1 MKMAIRRVENID
13 DLVPV
18 RHAIISVSDKSGLD
32 VLVPGLIELN
42 PEVVIYS
49 TGGTYNTINE
59 MLGENAAK
67 NVKEVSSYIGQPETE
82 GGLVK
87 TLDFKLF
94 LGYLTETYSQAHQE
108 DLRRTNS
115 VPIDL
120 VVFNLYPFEKT
131 VAKEGIDIEDAR
143 GNIDVG
149 GPSALRAA
157 AKNWHRIAT
166 VVDPADYE
174 TLLNEMRVNE
184 GGTRVATRFEL
195 HKKVF
200 RHLANYN
207 TAIADYVE
215 GVSVGSAIKPYNI
228 MKGGK

>member
-1 MKMAIRRVENID
+1 MAKRKVEVID

-18 RHAIISVSDKSGLD
+18 RHAIMSVSDKSGLED
-32 VLVPGLIELN
+32 FVPELIKVC
-42 PEVVIYS
+42 PEIMIYS
-49 TGGTYNTINE
+49 TGGTYGRLVQI
-59 MLGENAAK
+59 LGDAAVK
-67 NVKEVSSYIGQPETE
+67 NVAEVSRYIGQPETE

-94 LGYLTETYSQAHQE
+94 LGYLTETYSEAHQQ
-108 DLRRTNS
+108 DLKRTNS

-120 VVFNLYPFEKT
+120 VVFNLYPFQEK
-131 VAKEGIDIEDAR
+131 VKEKGIDVEDAR

-157 AKNWHRIAT
+157 GKNWHRIAT
-166 VVDPADYE
+166 VVDPNDYSA
-174 TLLNEMRVNE
+174 LLAEIKGNKGR
-184 GGTRVATRFEL
+184 TKLKTRFEL

-215 GVSVGSAIKPYNI
+215 GVSAEEAIKPYII
-228 MKGGK
+228 MNKGE

>member
-1 MKMAIRRVENID
+1 MAIRKVEKID

-18 RHAIISVSDKSGLD
+18 RHAIMSVSDKSGLD
-32 VLVPGLIELN
+32 ELVPGLIELN

-49 TGGTYNTINE
+49 TGGTYKKINE
-59 MLGENAAK
+59 MLGEDAAK

-94 LGYLTETYSQAHQE
+94 LGYLTETYTKAHQE
-108 DLRRTNS
+108 DLKRTGS

-120 VVFNLYPFEKT
+120 VVFNLYQFEKT

-166 VVDPADYE
+166 IVDPADYAA
-174 TLLNEMRVNE
+174 LLNEMEKNS
-184 GGTRVATRFEL
+184 GSTRQATRFGL

-200 RHLANYN
+200 RHLANYD
-207 TAIADYVE
+207 TAIADYLD
-215 GVSVGSAIKPYNI
+215 GVSVGEAMKPYKI
-228 MKGGK
+228 MNRGN